1 MAFLIIILA
10 VILADSFEVLAAS
23 FASLSDGDAPFFFL
37 ILTDLIHPFHLDL
50 LVEDEPSSFTPDLSV
65 AVGDS
70 FSEDSASS
78 SVEAT
83 FLELFSFFLEHDN
96 TTRQRKSW

>member
-10 VILADSFEVLAAS
+10 VFLADSFEVLAAS

-37 ILTDLIHPFHLDL
+37 ILADLHPFLLDL